1 MFADTLC
8 KFLEV
13 GLFVAGWR
21 SRCVGIEVWGS
32 WMITC
37 VLEEGECPVHVFLTH
52 SLGMFFERK
61 ILLSGRRTKEFDK
74 EIG

>member
-13 GLFVAGWR
+13 ESLVAGWR
-21 SRCVGIEVWGS
+21 SRSVGIEVWGS
-32 WMITC
+32 WMIAC
-37 VLEEGECPVHVFLTH
+37 VLEEGECPVCVFLRH